1 MNTMEYGSVTE
12 RNEIGSFGEVSMDL
26 ESVIQ
31 NEVSQKEKN
40 KYRILTIYVFYIYS
54 QCVWG
59 IQKNGADKPSSKAG
73 AETDIESGLWAQRG
87 KERAAW
93 IGRRGLI

>member
-40 KYRILTIYVFYIYS
+40 KYRILTYI
-54 QCVWG
+54 CG
-59 IQKNGADKPSSKAG
+59 IQKNGPDEPINRAG
-73 AETDIESGLWAQRG
+73 IETQTQRMDMQTQRG
-87 KERAAW
+87 KGMVGQ
-93 IGRRGLI
+93 IGRLRLTLNF

>member
-26 ESVIQ
+26 ESVTQ

-40 KYRILTIYVFYIYS
+40 KYRTLTIYVFYIYS
-54 QCVWG
+54 QCV
-59 IQKNGADKPSSKAG
+59 
-73 AETDIESGLWAQRG
+73 
-87 KERAAW
+87 
-93 IGRRGLI
+93 